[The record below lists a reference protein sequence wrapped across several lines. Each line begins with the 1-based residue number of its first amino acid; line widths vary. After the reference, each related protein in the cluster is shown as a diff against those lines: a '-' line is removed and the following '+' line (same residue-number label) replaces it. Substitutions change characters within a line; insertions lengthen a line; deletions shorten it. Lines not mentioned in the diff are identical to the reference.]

1 MAPSRA
7 EENFRHTDVD
17 LERSGQTTA
26 TRRADFSPLSAQ
38 AKPQSDVT
46 AVRGRALQRAPRSV
60 AGADATGRCNL
71 RLLSTSR
78 LLVNRRYVVALPR
91 GASGCR
97 QQDAAAAF
105 WKPPTGAT
113 EFPPFA
119 SRNGSPQRPHPA
131 RLQLRQQHLGISEA
145 EIAPNF
151 FQAHPLAEESA
162 VSSPASD
169 EKGPPIARHLR
180 LRVAEMVHSAP
191 RLWLLAKKRAR
202 RFQRLKHRARCAS
215 ATFSPLSAQ
224 IRRAGPIAHLSLCS
238 QSEHL
243 SLRGCCSGGK
253 ELEASSLAAGCGCHE
268 PLSPSN
274 PTTRPPGWPKMHQAF
289 TRPVGDTSFIRPDLG
304 SWGI

>member
-46 AVRGRALQRAPRSV
+46 AVRGRALQRAPISV

-78 LLVNRRYVVALPR
+78 LLVNRRFVVALPR

-119 SRNGSPQRPHPA
+119 SRNGSPQHPHPA

-162 VSSPASD
+162 VSSSASD
-169 EKGPPIARHLR
+169 EKGPPYRSASSSSCRRNGPLCPKA
-180 LRVAEMVHSAP
+180 LTACEKKSAQVPASGAP
-191 RLWLLAKKRAR
+191 R
-202 RFQRLKHRARCAS
+202 
-215 ATFSPLSAQ
+215 
-224 IRRAGPIAHLSLCS
+224 
-238 QSEHL
+238 
-243 SLRGCCSGGK
+243 SLRF
-253 ELEASSLAAGCGCHE
+253 CH
-268 PLSPSN
+268 L
-274 PTTRPPGWPKMHQAF
+274 
-289 TRPVGDTSFIRPDLG
+289 
-304 SWGI
+304 